1 MWHLISNESDTLT
14 YDLIKNRGSILLS
27 NVENSDTPNLSSMDL
42 TADISLI
49 NTQKLVFFE
58 VVDTTLESLL
68 ANNTT
73 FGWFW
78 F

>member
-1 MWHLISNESDTLT
+1 MALNSNESDTLT

-68 ANNTT
+68 CK
-73 FGWFW
+73 
-78 F
+78 